1 MAQSIANLAID
12 LTANIAGFQSD
23 LGRANRYAEK
33 SAKQLEKDFN
43 KAGIAIGAALGAGLV
58 TLAAGLTKTIE
69 RLDKLGDSAKRIS
82 VSVESL
88 SALGYAAKLSGS
100 SIESMESGLLKLS
113 KNLGQAAAG
122 SEQLTRLFEALDIS
136 LTDTAD
142 VAAVKLGKAL
152 AGITDGSVRV
162 AAATA
167 AMGKGAGELI
177 PTLLELGERGFDA
190 VTADAERFGAVVS
203 TDAVAAAQK
212 FSDNL
217 DNLKSVAEGAFVTLA
232 ELVLPT
238 VIELTEELI
247 KFLDEAR
254 ESGDLKEF
262 AQNVVAVVSVLD
274 DLAKGLAAFVAA
286 RFFLNLGA
294 AAIAFATGLKE
305 IGIAA
310 GLARTG
316 LALLGGPIGVL
327 AGLIATAVVASSN
340 HAESLRVQM
349 EAADDAT
356 TSISRLNVVLAD
368 SQGVNAIAQIDAELE
383 SARRAA
389 TELFKTVD
397 AGLDDIAQNRNSGQ
411 SFNQL
416 GVNADQLQF
425 EGQQLNILGENAE
438 KNQKILDDLIA
449 TIAKL
454 RQRREELIK
463 QQANAK
469 PTDDAAA
476 KRAAELARILA
487 GLSKNTK
494 EVSKELSIVEKW
506 MNAAKKAADPFA
518 ISTEK
523 LTRAQRQ
530 FQEQMEATNNSRI
543 DEQFATRFEDSQRRI
558 AEAQAETAAQW
569 EATWGNLYDS
579 LGAAFGDFIAGN
591 LESWEDFGDALKSIA
606 KNFLSDLVRQF
617 ASTTLRA
624 NVSTGTGGAGA
635 GGFSFGGN
643 QSTLSNGAFG
653 GLGLVAGIGASFV
666 GGTNS
671 TTSAL
676 GGLAAGAATGAIYGS
691 IIPVIGTLVGAVIG
705 GVIGLIGGYFAATD
719 IPSINVIG
727 SDLIGRSPYANLA
740 PDARFSTQLGDFAFA
755 SIDEVD
761 RETRDQLKKA
771 ITEFD
776 NAIAG
781 FLDDEQLA
789 RVKDALAGFNLQ
801 LQEGA
806 ISAENFIQAR
816 FEVILGTF
824 DEATQEMVRG
834 AGDLEAQMRKLGEV
848 LQYPKL
854 LAEML
859 DALTEGNLL
868 AGMTEFERGIYQINK
883 SFDEAI
889 ATAELLGATEAEL
902 AKIEGFRA
910 DALERL
916 AQAQQAQLDS
926 LLADY
931 RFDDMTEGMTEFERE
946 TARINKFFDDL
957 RDQAI
962 ALGASE
968 EDLLLIERRRT
979 AELNGLT
986 EATENSV
993 EAIAEVVNVLSG
1005 LDQLYDPMADGLE
1018 SFRRAAQNVVDFL
1031 QGQIFGTSSA
1041 SPLERLRAAQQQFE
1055 EQARLAAG
1063 GNIDAIAGLSGFA
1076 QRLLTEAST
1085 FFGVG
1090 SAEFGG
1096 IEGFIRSVLD
1106 PIGSVADAQSM
1117 PDVMFDLNRS
1127 LQALNAQLSR
1137 QGQTGTT
1144 DPNLLRA
1151 VNGVTAA
1158 VAETNRLLARAGS
1171 DRPRV
1176 IA

>member
-23 LGRANRYAEK
+23 LGRANRLAQK
-33 SAKQLEKDFN
+33 SAQQLEKDFN
-43 KAGIAIGAALGAGLV
+43 RAGIAIGAALGGGLL
-58 TLAAGLTKTIE
+58 TLAAGLTKTVE

-100 SIESMESGLLKLS
+100 SIDAMEAGLLKLS

-167 AMGKGAGELI
+167 AMGKGATELI

-190 VTADAERFGAVVS
+190 VTADAKRFGAVVS

-212 FSDNL
+212 FGDNL

-262 AQNVVAVVSVLD
+262 AQNVVTVVSALD
-274 DLAKGLAAFVAA
+274 DLARGLAAFIAA

-294 AAIAFATGLKE
+294 SAIAFAAGLKE

-327 AGLIATAVVASSN
+327 AGLIATAVVASGN

-349 EAADDAT
+349 EAADDAAAA
-356 TSISRLNVVLAD
+356 IGRLNVVLAD
-368 SQGVNAIAQIDAELE
+368 SQGVNEISQLDAELDA
-383 SARRAA
+383 ARRAA

-397 AGLDDIAQNRNSGQ
+397 AGFEEIAANRIDPLQYAGGAFSP
-411 SFNQL
+411 L
-416 GVNADQLQF
+416 GF
-425 EGQQLNILGENAE
+425 NAE
-438 KNQKILDDLIA
+438 KNQKTLDELLEK
-449 TIAKL
+449 IAKL
-454 RQRREELIK
+454 RQRRDELVK
-463 QQANAK
+463 QQASAK
-469 PTDDAAA
+469 PTEDAAA
-476 KRAAELARILA
+476 KRAAELARILG
-487 GLSKNTK
+487 GLSTSTK
-494 EVSKELSIVEKW
+494 DVNKELSLVEKW

-543 DEQFATRFEDSQRRI
+543 DEQFATRFEESQRRI

-591 LESWEDFGDALKSIA
+591 LESWEDFGDALNSIA
-606 KNFLSDLVRQF
+606 KNFLADLVRRF
-617 ASTTLRA
+617 ANTSLRMG
-624 NVSTGTGGAGA
+624 SSGGGSFSNNSLWGNSNSVFGGQGFTIGQGINAGA
-635 GGFSFGGN
+635 GLYNTYTQAQAGN
-643 QSTLSNGAFG
+643 QGGAALSGALTG
-653 GLGLVAGIGASFV
+653 AQIGTMIAPGIG
-666 GGTNS
+666 T
-671 TTSAL
+671 
-676 GGLAAGAATGAIYGS
+676 I
-691 IIPVIGTLVGAVIG
+691 VGAVIG
-705 GVIGLIGGYFAATD
+705 GLVGWFATNTD
-719 IPSINVIG
+719 VPSINVIG
-727 SDLIGRSPYANLA
+727 SDLIGQSPYRNLA
-740 PDARFSTQLGDFAFA
+740 PDAIFNTQLGQFAFA

-761 RETRDQLKKA
+761 AEARAQLKKA
-771 ITEFD
+771 ITDFD

-816 FEVILGTF
+816 FDVILGTF
-824 DEATQEMVRG
+824 DEATQEMVRS

-854 LAEML
+854 LGELL
-859 DALTEGNLL
+859 DALTEADTVADL
-868 AGMTEFERGIYQINK
+868 TEYERAFRDINK
-883 SFDEAI
+883 SFDDAI
-889 ATAELLGATEAEL
+889 DAATIFGATQEEL
-902 AKIEGFRA
+902 AQIETYRA
-910 DALERL
+910 NALERL

-931 RFDDMTEGMTEFERE
+931 RFDDATEGFSELDRE
-946 TARINKFFDDL
+946 LAQINRRFDEL

-962 ALGASE
+962 ALGATE
-968 EDLLLIERRRT
+968 ADLELIERRRT
-979 AELNGLT
+979 DALNEASEAMEDNIAVIEGL
-986 EATENSV
+986 ADIYQPVENMGD
-993 EAIAEVVNVLSG
+993 ALDRFRDAARNV
-1005 LDQLYDPMADGLE
+1005 A
-1018 SFRRAAQNVVDFL
+1018 DFL
-1031 QGQIFGTSSA
+1031 RGQVFGTSSA

-1055 EQARLAAG
+1055 EQARLAGG
-1063 GNIDAIAGLSGFA
+1063 GNIEAIAGLAGFA

-1106 PIGSVADAQSM
+1106 PIGSVADAQSL

-1151 VNGVTAA
+1151 VNSVAAA
-1158 VAETNRLLARAGS
+1158 VSETNDLLRRAANQN
-1171 DRPRV
+1171 RPRV
-1176 IA
+1176 TP

>member
-23 LGRANRYAEK
+23 LGRANRLAQK
-33 SAKQLEKDFN
+33 SAQQLEKDFN
-43 KAGIAIGAALGAGLV
+43 RAGIAIGAALGGGLL
-58 TLAAGLTKTIE
+58 TLAAGLTKTVE

-100 SIESMESGLLKLS
+100 SIDAMEAGLLKLS

-167 AMGKGAGELI
+167 AMGKGAAELI

-190 VTADAERFGAVVS
+190 VTADAKRFGAVVS

-212 FSDNL
+212 FGDNL

-262 AQNVVAVVSVLD
+262 AQNVVTVVSALD
-274 DLAKGLAAFVAA
+274 DLARGLAAFIAA

-294 AAIAFATGLKE
+294 SAIAFAAGLKE

-327 AGLIATAVVASSN
+327 AGLIATAVVASGN

-349 EAADDAT
+349 EAADDAAAA
-356 TSISRLNVVLAD
+356 IGRLNVVLAD
-368 SQGVNAIAQIDAELE
+368 SQGVNEISQLDAELDA
-383 SARRAA
+383 ARRAA

-397 AGLDDIAQNRNSGQ
+397 AGFEEIAANRIDPLQYAGGAFSP
-411 SFNQL
+411 L
-416 GVNADQLQF
+416 GF
-425 EGQQLNILGENAE
+425 NAE
-438 KNQKILDDLIA
+438 KNQKTLDELLEK
-449 TIAKL
+449 IAKL
-454 RQRREELIK
+454 RQRRDELVK
-463 QQANAK
+463 QQASAK
-469 PTDDAAA
+469 PTEDAAA
-476 KRAAELARILA
+476 KRAAELARILG
-487 GLSKNTK
+487 GLSTSTK
-494 EVSKELSIVEKW
+494 DVNKELSLVEKW

-543 DEQFATRFEDSQRRI
+543 DEQFATRFEESQRRI
-558 AEAQAETAAQW
+558 AEAQAKTAAQW

-591 LESWEDFGDALKSIA
+591 LESWEDFGDALNSIA
-606 KNFLSDLVRQF
+606 KNFLSDLVRRF
-617 ASTTLRA
+617 ANTSLRMGT
-624 NVSTGTGGAGA
+624 SGTGGIGGGSFGSNALWGNSQSVFGGQGWSMA
-635 GGFSFGGN
+635 GGVNAAAGLYSTYTQAQAGN
-643 QSTLSNGAFG
+643 QGGAALSGALTG
-653 GLGLVAGIGASFV
+653 AQIGTMIMPGIG
-666 GGTNS
+666 T
-671 TTSAL
+671 
-676 GGLAAGAATGAIYGS
+676 I
-691 IIPVIGTLVGAVIG
+691 VGAVIG
-705 GVIGLIGGYFAATD
+705 GLVGWFATNTD
-719 IPSINVIG
+719 VPSINVIG
-727 SDLIGRSPYANLA
+727 SDLIGTEGFRNLA
-740 PDARFSTQLGDFAFA
+740 PDAQFSTQLGQFAFA

-761 RETRDQLKKA
+761 AEARAQLKKA
-771 ITEFD
+771 ITDFD
-776 NAIAG
+776 NAIAS

-816 FEVILGTF
+816 FDVILGTF

-1176 IA
+1176 VA